1 VEICSISFNNLWSN
15 FNAFYRSF
23 NTVIIIFRNITVIFF
38 WIRYLVFNK
47 KLNYTNNRISI
58 LKKIFKLWQL
68 TSFFKS
74 LLFALTIAINLFT
87 FSIQDSSAYPVFAQQ
102 NYSNPRAANG
112 KLACA
117 NCHLN
122 QKAIEIEAP
131 QAVLPKSVFEVEIK
145 VAYDTSRKQVGANGK
160 QADLNVGGILV
171 LPKGF
176 KLAPKNQI
184 PEEVKVKNK
193 GVFISPYSTEFDNI
207 LVVGPIAGKKHQEL
221 IFPVLAPDP
230 ETDSSVKYL
239 SFPFYA
245 GGNRGRGQVYPTG
258 EKSNVNVFG
267 AVQAGQITEIA
278 TSEKGES
285 NITIVGANGN
295 KTSQIVPTGLVLT
308 AKQGD
313 IVKNDQGLNINPNA
327 GGFGQEESEIVLQ
340 NPIRIMG
347 YLAFCLCV
355 LLTQIFLVLKKKQFE
370 KVQAA
375 ELNF

>member
-1 VEICSISFNNLWSN
+1 M
-15 FNAFYRSF
+15 A
-23 NTVIIIFRNITVIFF
+23 T
-38 WIRYLVFNK
+38 NK
-47 KLNYTNNRISI
+47 F
-58 LKKIFKLWQL
+58 LKR
-68 TSFFKS
+68 
-74 LLFALTIAINLFT
+74 LFVTLTIALNAFGLYA
-87 FSIQDSSAYPVFAQQ
+87 QEAAAYPVFAQQ

-131 QAVLPKSVFEVEIK
+131 QAVLPNSVFEVEIK
-145 VAYDTSRKQVGANGK
+145 VPYDTSKQQIGANGK
-160 QADLNVGGILV
+160 KVDLNVGGILL

-176 KLAPKNQI
+176 KLASKSQI
-184 PEEVKVKNK
+184 SEEVKIKNK

-207 LVVGPIAGKKHQEL
+207 FVVGPIAGKTHQTL
-221 IFPVLAPDP
+221 LFPVVSPDP
-230 ETDSSVKYL
+230 EKNSDIKYL
-239 SFPFYA
+239 TYPFYA

-267 AVQAGQITEIA
+267 ANQAGQITEIM
-278 TSEKGES
+278 TSEKGEAT
-285 NITIVGANGN
+285 ITIVSSTG
-295 KTSQIVPTGLVLT
+295 KQTSQLIPVGLELAVKT
-308 AKQGD
+308 GD
-313 IVKNDQGLNINPNA
+313 IVQSDQPLNIDPNA

-340 NPIRIMG
+340 DPFRIIG
-347 YLAFCLCV
+347 YLAFCFCV

>member
-1 VEICSISFNNLWSN
+1 M
-15 FNAFYRSF
+15 A
-23 NTVIIIFRNITVIFF
+23 T
-38 WIRYLVFNK
+38 NK
-47 KLNYTNNRISI
+47 
-58 LKKIFKLWQL
+58 
-68 TSFFKS
+68 FFKS
-74 LLFALTIAINLFT
+74 LLLTLTIAITSFG
-87 FSIQDSSAYPVFAQQ
+87 FGVQESSAYPVFAQQ

-131 QAVLPKSVFEVEIK
+131 QAVLPNSIFEVELK
-145 VAYDTSRKQVGANGK
+145 VPYDTSLQQIGANGK
-160 QADLNVGGILV
+160 KADLNVGGILI
-171 LPKGF
+171 LPEGF

-184 PEEVKVKNK
+184 PAEVKAKNK

-207 LVVGPIAGKKHQEL
+207 LVVGPIAGKTHQEL
-221 IFPVLAPDP
+221 IFPVVAPDP
-230 ETDSSVKYL
+230 EKNSDIKYL
-239 SFPFYA
+239 TYPFYA

-267 AVQAGQITEIA
+267 ANQAGQITEIT

-285 NITIVGANGN
+285 NIIIVSSNGS
-295 KTSQIVPTGLVLT
+295 KTSQIIPAGLNLIV
-308 AKQGD
+308 KQGD
-313 IVKNDQGLNINPNA
+313 IVKPEQALNTDPNA

-340 NPIRIMG
+340 NPVRIIG
-347 YLAFCLCV
+347 YLAFCFFI
-355 LLTQIFLVLKKKQFE
+355 LLTQISLSLKKKQFE